1 MSTEHDCIVSRIGE
15 ITKHDNAD
23 TLGITEIDGRPCV
36 VRLGE
41 WQTGDLAV
49 YVPVDSLVPVAE
61 PRFAFLA
68 DKAKAGVYRVRAMR
82 LRGVFSMGLL
92 VRPDADMAEGD
103 VVNERLGIGTYEPD
117 ASQSH
122 GPGGSFISGDQ
133 DRDPG
138 VLPKYDVESAR
149 KYRRLLIEGEEV
161 VLTEKVHGA
170 NARFVWHD
178 GRLHCGS
185 RTTYKKP
192 GTGSMWWNVAEAYDL
207 ARLAA
212 HPGIALFGEVYG
224 QVQDLKYGA
233 GPGEHRLVLFDAM
246 DYRTRKWLDYDA
258 FLALAAS
265 LDLPT
270 TPELYHGPWSEDRWP
285 EFKALAEGPTIV
297 GNGVHTREGWVLRPT
312 TERHDARLG
321 RVQMKFVGEGY
332 LTRKG
337 G

>member
-1 MSTEHDCIVSRIGE
+1 MSQEHDCIVTKIGD

-49 YVPVDSLVPVAE
+49 YVPVDSLVPVADA
-61 PRFAFLA
+61 RFAFLA
-68 DKAKAGVYRVRAMR
+68 DKAKGATYRVRAMR

-92 VRPDADMAEGD
+92 VRPDANMAEGE
-103 VVNERLGIGTYEPD
+103 VVNDALGIGTYEPD
-117 ASQSH
+117 ASQGH
-122 GPGGSFISGDQ
+122 GPGGSFTAGDQ
-133 DRDPG
+133 ERDPG
-138 VLPKYDVESAR
+138 ILPKYDVESAR
-149 KYRRLLIEGEEV
+149 KYRRLLTEGEEV

-185 RTTYKKP
+185 RTQFKKP
-192 GTGSMWWNVAEAYDL
+192 GTGSMWWDVAERYGL
-207 ARLAA
+207 ERLERCE
-212 HPGIALFGEVYG
+212 GIALFGEVYG
-224 QVQDLKYGA
+224 QVQDLKYGCA
-233 GPGEHRLVLFDAM
+233 DHRLVLFDAL

-258 FLALAAS
+258 FLDLARQLALPVA
-265 LDLPT
+265 
-270 TPELYHGPWSEDRWP
+270 PELYRGPWNEDRWP
-285 EFKALAEGPTIV
+285 EFKALAEGPTVI
-297 GNGVHTREGWVLRPT
+297 GGGVHTREGWVLRPT
-312 TERHDARLG
+312 TERYDHRLG
-321 RVQMKFVGEGY
+321 RVQMKYVGEGY